1 MNAYLGNEAEL
12 AQGSRKPCNLY
23 EELRKSSVPVALS
36 RDGYE
41 LDLLDAFS
49 ILVATR
55 DDSAGKPVRSNCK
68 RAASL
73 MSLYLLVLQLKVVV
87 TAEVPGQV
95 IAVLN
100 EVAQEKRLT
109 SRFNLQETP
118 GT

>member
-1 MNAYLGNEAEL
+1 
-12 AQGSRKPCNLY
+12 
-23 EELRKSSVPVALS
+23 
-36 RDGYE
+36 
-41 LDLLDAFS
+41 
-49 ILVATR
+49 
-55 DDSAGKPVRSNCK
+55 
-68 RAASL
+68 